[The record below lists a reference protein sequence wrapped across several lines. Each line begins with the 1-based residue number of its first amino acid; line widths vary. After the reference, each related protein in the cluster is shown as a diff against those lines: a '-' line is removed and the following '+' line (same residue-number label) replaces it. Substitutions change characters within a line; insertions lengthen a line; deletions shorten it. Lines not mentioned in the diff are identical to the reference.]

1 MGEGSLDSDEITHGL
16 CGGEAIIHGIVSSME
31 VAGCSSAMSQ
41 AAPQLRMLW
50 KLLDVDHWFYWWFPG
65 IAMANKTSYVSA
77 KAHGCWVVDLA
88 WLSAKFDLFPMGLL
102 LLVRWLLL

>member
-50 KLLDVDHWFYWWFPG
+50 KLLDVDH
-65 IAMANKTSYVSA
+65 
-77 KAHGCWVVDLA
+77 
-88 WLSAKFDLFPMGLL
+88 
-102 LLVRWLLL
+102 